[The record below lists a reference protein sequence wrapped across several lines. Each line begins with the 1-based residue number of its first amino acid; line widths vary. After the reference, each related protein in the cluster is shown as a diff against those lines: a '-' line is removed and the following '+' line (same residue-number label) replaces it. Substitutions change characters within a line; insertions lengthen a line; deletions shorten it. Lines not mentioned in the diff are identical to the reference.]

1 MENKINR
8 VGITSIVDE
17 IISLYQRFGGEDYI
31 GEPVSQIEHMCQ
43 TAQLAEKQGYD
54 NEVILAALFH
64 DIGHLCEHIMSV
76 AHMDGYGVHD
86 HEKLGADYLRD
97 KGFSE
102 KITRLVASHVAAK
115 RYLTKRFPDYYEQ
128 LSSASKETLKF
139 QGGVM
144 TEEEALA
151 FEADPLADL
160 YITLRKWD
168 EQAKQE
174 NIPLESLD
182 HYRKMMEQHLL
193 AQQNAP
199 SYGY

>member
-1 MENKINR
+1 MENTA
-8 VGITSIVDE
+8 ITSTVDE
-17 IISLYQRFGGEDYI
+17 IISLYKRFGGEDYI

-43 TAQLAEKQGYD
+43 TAQLAEAQGYD
-54 NEVILAALFH
+54 SEVILAAFFH

-86 HEKLGADYLRD
+86 HEKLGADYLLD

-102 KITRLVASHVAAK
+102 KIAKLVASHVSAK
-115 RYLTKRFPDYYEQ
+115 RYLTKRFPAYYDQ
-128 LSSASKETLKF
+128 LSTASKETLKF

-151 FEADPLADL
+151 FESDPLCDL

-168 EQAKQE
+168 EQAKEE
-174 NIPLESLD
+174 NIPLPSLD
-182 HYRKMMEQHLL
+182 HYRVMMEQHLL
-193 AQQNAP
+193 SQQNN
-199 SYGY
+199 